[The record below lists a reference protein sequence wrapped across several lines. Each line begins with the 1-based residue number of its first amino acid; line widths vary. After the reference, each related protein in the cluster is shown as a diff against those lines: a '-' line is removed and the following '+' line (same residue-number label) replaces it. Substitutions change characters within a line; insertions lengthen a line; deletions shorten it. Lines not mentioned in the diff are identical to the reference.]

1 VHFPISGV
9 DGPVLLPALAAFVA
23 AMVCVPAGLSGGVV
37 LLPFQMSVL
46 RFVTPAVTPTN
57 LLYNVF
63 STPGGVY
70 RFVRE
75 QRMLWPLAGTIVT
88 GSLPGVLLGSFVRL
102 RYLLEPRTMRL
113 FTGAVLLWLAIRLF
127 WNLRWTGRAKT
138 VQASMAH
145 SPVSALKTTLVSLA
159 RIEYEFQGRCYGFR
173 PWPLAGVSLGAGV
186 LFGAYGAGGNAILA
200 PYLVSVLRLPPHTVA
215 GATLVG
221 TFATSLAGVCAFEG
235 AGYLTN
241 HAAVHPDWLLGAM
254 FGFGGLLGAYAGAW
268 LQRFLSEVW
277 IKLTLGFMVF
287 AVAMRYISAY
297 FL

>member
-1 VHFPISGV
+1 MHFPISGV
-9 DGPVLLPALAAFVA
+9 DGPAWLPALAAFVA
-23 AMVCVPAGLSGGVV
+23 VVCVPAGLSGGVL

-46 RFVTPAVTPTN
+46 GFVTPAVTPTN

-63 STPGGVY
+63 STPGGVL

-75 QRMLWPLAGTIVT
+75 HRMSWPLAATIVA
-88 GSLPGVLLGSFVRL
+88 GSLPGVLLGTFVRL
-102 RYLLEPRTMRL
+102 RYLPAPRTMRL

-127 WNLRWTGRAKT
+127 RSLRWAARATT
-138 VQASMAH
+138 VHAPMAH
-145 SPVSALKTTLVSLA
+145 VPAAALKTTSVSLA

-173 PWPLAGVSLGAGV
+173 PGPLAAVSLGVGM

-200 PYLVSVLRLPPHTVA
+200 PCLVSVLRLPPYTVA
-215 GATLVG
+215 GATLAG
-221 TFATSLAGVCAFEG
+221 TFVASLAGVCAFEG

-268 LQRFLSEVW
+268 LQRFLAEVW
-277 IKLTLGFMVF
+277 IKLSLGFMVLAI
-287 AVAMRYISAY
+287 AVRYIAEY
-297 FL
+297 YL